1 MGLNLVSVAK
11 KLGIKKVLNLGSSCM
26 YPKNFEEA
34 IPEKALLTGELE
46 ETNEGY
52 AIAKIAVAKAC
63 EYISR
68 ENSNYFY
75 KTIIPC
81 NLYGKYDKFDDN
93 SSHMI
98 PAVIK
103 KSIMRKLIMSQ
114 RSKFGGMVIRAVSL
128 CMQKI

>member
-1 MGLNLVSVAK
+1 MGLNLVTIAK
-11 KLGIKKVLNLGSSCM
+11 KLGIKKFLNLGSSCM
-26 YPKNFEEA
+26 YPRNFEEA

-52 AIAKIAVAKAC
+52 AIAKVAVAKAC

-68 ENSNYFY
+68 ENSNYYY

-81 NLYGKYDKFDDN
+81 NLYGKYDKFGDD

-103 KSIMRKLIMSQ
+103 NSSCKS
-114 RSKFGGMVIRAVSL
+114 
-128 CMQKI
+128 